1 LTEKKATIPVEIIG
15 KETTE
20 LAAQLEHHE
29 DMVNQF
35 LAAKKLISEGQTWR
49 DASEKVI
56 SRIKADPVAFLK
68 TVSDWMEGQ
77 Q

>member
-1 LTEKKATIPVEIIG
+1 
-15 KETTE
+15 
-20 LAAQLEHHE
+20 
-29 DMVNQF
+29 
-35 LAAKKLISEGQTWR
+35 LISEGRTWR

-56 SRIKADPVAFLK
+56 SRIKSDPVAFLK